1 MKKVIVLAMAAF
13 LVSGTAFAGGDHKH
27 DGKKCAKAKE
37 CSKEGKDCCSKDA
50 KKETK
55 EVKEVKKTTAKKT
68 TAKA

>member
-13 LVSGTAFAGGDHKH
+13 LVTGASFANDHKH

-37 CSKEGKDCCSKDA
+37 CSKEGKECCSKDA

-55 EVKEVKKTTAKKT
+55 ETKEAKKT
-68 TAKA
+68 ETKKTAKA

>member
-13 LVSGTAFAGGDHKH
+13 LVSGVSFANDHKH

-37 CSKEGKDCCSKDA
+37 CSKEGKECCSKDT

-55 EVKEVKKTTAKKT
+55 EVKKATTKKTV
-68 TAKA
+68 KA

>member
-13 LVSGTAFAGGDHKH
+13 LVSGVSFAGTGNHKH

-37 CSKEGKDCCSKDA
+37 CSKDAKDCCSKDA

-55 EVKEVKKTTAKKT
+55 EVKKTAKKT
-68 TAKA
+68 TVKA

>member
-27 DGKKCAKAKE
+27 GGKKCAKAKE
-37 CSKEGKDCCSKDA
+37 CSKDSKECCSKDT

-55 EVKEVKKTTAKKT
+55 EVKKSTEKKTTV
-68 TAKA
+68 KA

>member
-13 LVSGTAFAGGDHKH
+13 LVTGTAFAGGDHKH

-55 EVKEVKKTTAKKT
+55 EVKEVKKTTAKKS
-68 TAKA
+68 AKA

>member
-13 LVSGTAFAGGDHKH
+13 LVTGTAFAGSDHKH

-37 CSKEGKDCCSKDA
+37 CSKEGKDCCSKDT
-50 KKETK
+50 KKETKETK
-55 EVKEVKKTTAKKT
+55 EVKKATAKKT

>member
-13 LVSGTAFAGGDHKH
+13 LVTGVSLANDHKH

-37 CSKEGKDCCSKDA
+37 CSKEGKECCSKDA

-55 EVKEVKKTTAKKT
+55 ETKETKKTETKKTT
-68 TAKA
+68 KA

>member
-13 LVSGTAFAGGDHKH
+13 LVTGTAFAGGDHKH

-37 CSKEGKDCCSKDA
+37 CSKEGKDCCSKDT

-55 EVKEVKKTTAKKT
+55 EEKKTTAKKT

>member
-13 LVSGTAFAGGDHKH
+13 LVTGVSLANDHKH

-37 CSKEGKDCCSKDA
+37 CSKEGKECCSKEA

-55 EVKEVKKTTAKKT
+55 ETKEAKKTETKKTT
-68 TAKA
+68 KA

>member
-37 CSKEGKDCCSKDA
+37 CSKEGKDCCSKDT
-50 KKETK
+50 KKET
-55 EVKEVKKTTAKKT
+55 KEVKKTTAKKT

>member
-13 LVSGTAFAGGDHKH
+13 LVSGALFAGGDHKH
-27 DGKKCAKAKE
+27 NGKKCAKAKE
-37 CSKEGKDCCSKDA
+37 CSKDSKSCCSKDA

-55 EVKEVKKTTAKKT
+55 AVSKTKT

>member
-13 LVSGTAFAGGDHKH
+13 LVTGIAFAGGDHKH

-55 EVKEVKKTTAKKT
+55 EVKEVKKTTAKKSV
-68 TAKA
+68 KA

>member
-13 LVSGTAFAGGDHKH
+13 LVTGVSLANDHKH

-37 CSKEGKDCCSKDA
+37 CSKEGKECCSKDA

-55 EVKEVKKTTAKKT
+55 ETKEAKKT
-68 TAKA
+68 ETKKTVRA

>member
-13 LVSGTAFAGGDHKH
+13 LVSGVSFANDHKH

-37 CSKEGKDCCSKDA
+37 CKKDGKDCCSKDA

-55 EVKEVKKTTAKKT
+55 EVKKADKKPT

>member
-37 CSKEGKDCCSKDA
+37 CSKDAKDCCSKDA

-55 EVKEVKKTTAKKT
+55 EVKKEAKKT

>member
-13 LVSGTAFAGGDHKH
+13 LVSGVSFANDHKH

-37 CSKEGKDCCSKDA
+37 CKKGDKDCCSKDA

-55 EVKEVKKTTAKKT
+55 ETKKADKKPT